1 MGIMMN
7 YVLMAVN
14 LGVLS
19 HSALRWPDCHRLF
32 AYLSSSSG
40 PKILYLEHK
49 ADGTTVCACPW
60 ARLLLSFSVED
71 NWKPRGDRE
80 ISMCLRAHLWC
91 GHFFSPIF
99 CTQKLLS
106 AQFNASSRD
115 SIKALFPIVLKSKI
129 ANSSFSQSWLPE
141 KQANNKKE
149 KSTS

>member
-1 MGIMMN
+1 MN

-19 HSALRWPDCHRLF
+19 YSALRWPDCHRLF

-40 PKILYLEHK
+40 QKILYLEHK

-71 NWKPRGDRE
+71 NWKPREDRE

-91 GHFFSPIF
+91 RHIFFPYLLHSETF
-99 CTQKLLS
+99 VCTIQCFF
-106 AQFNASSRD
+106 QRFYQGTIPHT
-115 SIKALFPIVLKSKI
+115 IKIQDNELFI
-129 ANSSFSQSWLPE
+129 
-141 KQANNKKE
+141 
-149 KSTS
+149 